1 MATVAIMAAR
11 TQIAKEG
18 IRQSLGTLAGKE
30 AVRRLDDARAEAP
43 RQPQYQDMR
52 ENEVLNEI
60 LGKMAAAPAAS
71 ATSDYPLTP
80 LDQDVADAL
89 VAAGYEKLEAVREA
103 SDEDLLKLKG
113 IGPATLKDIR
123 AAVG

>member
-60 LGKMAAAPAAS
+60 LGEMAAAPAAS